1 MKWLKW
7 TGLVLGAI
15 VLILTAA
22 PFLVSLEDYIP
33 AIEKQAAQRLK
44 EPVKIGSLRAAVLP
58 QPHLTVDGITVG
70 KTADIQ
76 IGRVT
81 VTPDLWS
88 LLAPTKV
95 IKSIEVE
102 RLILT
107 EKAIEK
113 IPAWTQ
119 PEGAR
124 PTAPGEPPALRVER
138 VRLGEAVVKLA
149 KASFGPFDAR
159 LDLSGA
165 GELEQ
170 ASILTRDGKLRAEVR
185 PEKANYRIDAVAR
198 SWTPPAG
205 PPILF
210 DELTVKGV
218 ATPKD
223 AVFEQVRARLYGGTI
238 SGRTTVAWHKGVQI
252 RGSAEVS
259 QVELKQLV
267 PLLAPDVH
275 VSGKLSAKPVFSAA
289 AREANQLVSALRL
302 ETPFN
307 VQDGVLYGV
316 DIGKA
321 ATSVLSK
328 DGTKG
333 GETRFDQL
341 SGHLVLERGTYRFT
355 NLNVASGVLAA
366 SGNVTISPKQ
376 ELAGRIDANVKAG
389 SVTAANVPLNVSG
402 TVRSPVLLPTAGFL
416 AGAAAGT
423 AVLGPGL
430 GTSVG
435 ATVGGW
441 TERLFGRKEEKK
453 K

>member
-7 TGLVLGAI
+7 TILVIGVL
-15 VLILTAA
+15 VLILAA
-22 PFLVSLEDYIP
+22 LPFFISLDDFIP
-33 AIEKQAAQRLK
+33 EIEKQAAERLK
-44 EPVKIGSLRAAVLP
+44 EPVKIGSLRAAALP
-58 QPHLTVDGITVG
+58 LPHLTVDGITVG
-70 KTADIQ
+70 KTGDIQ
-76 IGRVT
+76 VGRVT

-88 LLAPTKV
+88 LLGPTKV

-102 RLILT
+102 RLVLT
-107 EKAIEK
+107 QKALEK
-113 IPAWTQ
+113 IPAWTR
-119 PEGAR
+119 PEGAK
-124 PTAPGEPPALRVER
+124 PAPPGEPPALRVES
-138 VRLGEAVVKLA
+138 VRLEEALVKLA

-165 GELEQ
+165 GDLES
-170 ASILTRDGKLRAEVR
+170 ASIVTKDGKLRAEVR
-185 PEKANYRIDAVAR
+185 PEKANYRIDAVAK

-205 PPILF
+205 PPVVL
-210 DELTVKGV
+210 DELAVKGV
-218 ATPKD
+218 ATHKD
-223 AVFEQVRARLYGGTI
+223 AVLEQVRARLYGGTV

-267 PLLAPDVH
+267 PLLAPGTNM
-275 VSGKLSAKPVFSAA
+275 SGKLSAKPVFSAA
-289 AREANQLVSALRL
+289 AREAGQLMNALRL
-302 ETPFN
+302 ETPFS

-321 ATSVLSK
+321 ATSILGK
-328 DGTKG
+328 DGAKG

-341 SGHLVLERGTYRFT
+341 SGHLVLDRGTYRFT
-355 NLNVASGVLAA
+355 NLNVASGALAA
-366 SGNVTISPKQ
+366 DGNVTISPKQ
-376 ELAGRIDANVKAG
+376 ELSGRINASVKAG

-402 TVRSPVLLPTAGFL
+402 TVHSPLLLPTAGYV